1 MVGNI
6 EKRLLTVAEYHKMAE
21 VGILDPDDRIE
32 LIKGE
37 IIKMSPL
44 NSPHTSH
51 VKRLNAL
58 MFRLL
63 GDRVTISVQDP
74 ITIEDHSE
82 PEPDVALLAFS
93 EDFYAERHPRPEDV
107 LLLIEVADSTVA
119 KDQQLKLPLYAEA
132 GIKAYWIVN
141 LVDKQLEVYL
151 NPEGKNY
158 TIKKIYRSGDEVLI
172 ESLDLSIP
180 VKNIMG

>member
-1 MVGNI
+1 MVVNV

-21 VGILDPDDRIE
+21 VGILDSDDRVE

-58 MFRLL
+58 MFRLFGNHL
-63 GDRVTISVQDP
+63 TISVQDP

-82 PEPDVALLAFS
+82 PEPDIALLAFS

-107 LLLIEVADSTVA
+107 LLLIEVADSTLA

-132 GIKAYWIVN
+132 GIKEYWIVN
-141 LVDKQLEVYL
+141 IVNKQLEVYQK
-151 NPEGKNY
+151 PKDSSY
-158 TIKKIYRSGDEVLI
+158 TLQKIYTSGDQV
-172 ESLDLSIP
+172 SLENLGATIDVNSIL
-180 VKNIMG
+180 G